1 MNTSSAVTAV
11 PTATPTLQTF
21 TLEECL
27 ANCPENIDSTSNID
41 SQDLLKDA
49 SVDWEDIGTQLV
61 WSVVFQV
68 LILLTSKLFQRLY
81 SQEDVSIIL
90 AFRKWI
96 QSTLTSTGD
105 SKKLY
110 CAWLW
115 MDLMCSA
122 VTVLLWYAK
131 TYEQDVAGWMQTV
144 ESITSTFFLFNYCQN
159 MFAHEFSPGYVMG
172 VDALVDAITIP
183 PLILQNWS
191 PEVWLSFSYAR
202 SWSAVS
208 AYLRIDSTG
217 VLANWF
223 SDMTQG
229 YIIALIEF
237 VAFVSCLSSTILVF
251 EVLGDFSWLQDE
263 FHLTTMGPISGYQMF
278 YWMVTTVST
287 VGYGDYAPTTV
298 LSRGCICIFIPLGVI
313 FFTVITG
320 QVVEL
325 QETAAS
331 GRGRLHLKRGASP
344 HAILAGG
351 AVTSV
356 STVTV
361 RSFLEE
367 ILHRDRPVRPHVVIF
382 SSDPINDG
390 MRNLLKEPWLKGHV
404 TWLRGHPV
412 NPQDLAR
419 CQIQAVEMVFI
430 LGDLF
435 SQAMDK
441 EDQANSMLAS
451 VFLKYNP
458 EMKMRLMLLRPASR
472 QMALNLGVSL
482 DRCVAIN
489 ELKASIVA
497 RSCMCPG
504 FSTFLTNLFRLEYD
518 DDGCKSENE
527 KKSLIPPWSRE
538 GMDSAEWLK
547 HPIFQADWVDEFMH
561 GSENDLYGVQLH
573 PKFHGMNFCEVA
585 LRLVRDHAI
594 FLLAAQVEGRLV
606 IHPGRSAVLTAKT
619 VVFVAA
625 ENLRATNAIQPPGF
639 REGDWR
645 KVFSEQRKSKKRVLT
660 KKQGPPGAT
669 ALLKSQAFLGS
680 SKEKKPSLL
689 APVVTKAAKPNKV
702 GMPWQPMVGKAGGGK
717 AAVFG
722 LIPQEPKIADDG
734 GTLASDD
741 NNGEVQLELLK
752 QNKKGEFFVI
762 IAQDGSLWQQVTRI
776 IAPLLEARSE
786 ARIIVLAAAACPENT
801 KQQFKQVAFIHADI
815 HCMDTLRACG
825 VKFAKMV
832 MVLSSQPTTLTDAD
846 LDRTNL
852 ITVTLIEK
860 LFEGLSVAPFV
871 LLDIHS
877 PQNVRQLFNDCPKV
891 IPPSAL
897 GKDDPSPQ
905 DSLQSGKRTSSAHPR
920 YCGGRI
926 VSRSHLVKFF
936 ATAFYTPGC
945 LELAE
950 ALAVPEA
957 TGQTSSTLL
966 VPALHEFWG
975 RRFMDVYEEI
985 ISKFDLI
992 MIGLSRT
999 PSDPMNTI
1007 PFVYA
1012 FPPRDAVIIPSD
1024 QLYLI
1029 GTTAAV
1035 EGILRSAGKPV
1046 LKFTAAYGF
1055 RNIQILLRK
1064 IKLKKS
1070 EYRFVEIMACPSG
1083 CLNGAGQSKGSGDTP
1098 EEAKQTVSRGRG
1110 GGLLSFRGSIQD
1122 ARRQSD
1128 CAKNIFRMAGWSII
1142 GNGKRNAAC
1151 TISPK
1156 RKYGRSLHKQLVI
1169 TCVLFGK

>member
-172 VDALVDAITIP
+172 VDALVDAIT
-183 PLILQNWS
+183 
-191 PEVWLSFSYAR
+191 
-202 SWSAVS
+202 
-208 AYLRIDSTG
+208 
-217 VLANWF
+217 
-223 SDMTQG
+223 G

-278 YWMVTTVST
+278 Y
-287 VGYGDYAPTTV
+287 
-298 LSRGCICIFIPLGVI
+298 C
-313 FFTVITG
+313 
-320 QVVEL
+320 
-325 QETAAS
+325 
-331 GRGRLHLKRGASP
+331 
-344 HAILAGG
+344 
-351 AVTSV
+351 V

-390 MRNLLKEPWLKGHV
+390 MRNLLK
-404 TWLRGHPV
+404 
-412 NPQDLAR
+412 
-419 CQIQAVEMVFI
+419 
-430 LGDLF
+430 
-435 SQAMDK
+435 DK

-832 MVLSSQPTTLTDAD
+832 M
-846 LDRTNL
+846 
-852 ITVTLIEK
+852 
-860 LFEGLSVAPFV
+860 
-871 LLDIHS
+871 
-877 PQNVRQLFNDCPKV
+877 
-891 IPPSAL
+891 
-897 GKDDPSPQ
+897 
-905 DSLQSGKRTSSAHPR
+905 
-920 YCGGRI
+920 
-926 VSRSHLVKFF
+926 
-936 ATAFYTPGC
+936 
-945 LELAE
+945 
-950 ALAVPEA
+950 
-957 TGQTSSTLL
+957 
-966 VPALHEFWG
+966 
-975 RRFMDVYEEI
+975 
-985 ISKFDLI
+985 
-992 MIGLSRT
+992 
-999 PSDPMNTI
+999 
-1007 PFVYA
+1007 
-1012 FPPRDAVIIPSD
+1012 
-1024 QLYLI
+1024 
-1029 GTTAAV
+1029 
-1035 EGILRSAGKPV
+1035 
-1046 LKFTAAYGF
+1046 
-1055 RNIQILLRK
+1055 ILLRK

-1070 EYRFVEIMACPSG
+1070 EYRFVEIMACPS
-1083 CLNGAGQSKGSGDTP
+1083 
-1098 EEAKQTVSRGRG
+1098 
-1110 GGLLSFRGSIQD
+1110 
-1122 ARRQSD
+1122 
-1128 CAKNIFRMAGWSII
+1128 
-1142 GNGKRNAAC
+1142 
-1151 TISPK
+1151 
-1156 RKYGRSLHKQLVI
+1156 
-1169 TCVLFGK
+1169 